1 MHEHETA
8 SPVGKNRVA
17 DPVCG
22 MQVDADAPLHSH
34 YHGTDYRFCS
44 QRCSDAFEADPERY
58 AHRSTRQESDAEGA
72 CCAFP
77 APSASAVSASHG
89 TTYTCP
95 MHPEVRQQAPGA

>member
-44 QRCSDAFEADPERY
+44 QRCSDAFEADPLSREVFGPRMFDAFVQFKRAEWRSYHNHVSDWEIRRY
-58 AHRSTRQESDAEGA
+58 LKM
-72 CCAFP
+72 F
-77 APSASAVSASHG
+77 
-89 TTYTCP
+89 
-95 MHPEVRQQAPGA
+95 